1 MGGLAEVASEDAGKP
16 RRMCRMAGAALVE
29 AGPPSRAA
37 HAERVPAGV
46 PLSPATTRP
55 APGPLH
61 RSGHE
66 RDRTG
71 CANHPPVAVS
81 RWGWTCSV
89 KYLPD
94 LYKPTPGEKC
104 KRRVSVRASCLFPD
118 DG

>member
-1 MGGLAEVASEDAGKP
+1 MGGLVEVASGDAGKP

-71 CANHPPVAVS
+71 MRQPSGGRGVTVGLDLQRQVS
-81 RWGWTCSV
+81 AGLVQTN
-89 KYLPD
+89 
-94 LYKPTPGEKC
+94 PGRKM
-104 KRRVSVRASCLFPD
+104 
-118 DG
+118 

>member
-1 MGGLAEVASEDAGKP
+1 VGGLVEVASGDAGKP
-16 RRMCRMAGAALVE
+16 RRMCRMAGAAFVE

-37 HAERVPAGV
+37 HAERVPAGA

-61 RSGHE
+61 RSGLD

-81 RWGWTCSV
+81 RRAGPAASSICRTCTNQPWA
-89 KYLPD
+89 KN
-94 LYKPTPGEKC
+94 
-104 KRRVSVRASCLFPD
+104 VSVA
-118 DG
+118 